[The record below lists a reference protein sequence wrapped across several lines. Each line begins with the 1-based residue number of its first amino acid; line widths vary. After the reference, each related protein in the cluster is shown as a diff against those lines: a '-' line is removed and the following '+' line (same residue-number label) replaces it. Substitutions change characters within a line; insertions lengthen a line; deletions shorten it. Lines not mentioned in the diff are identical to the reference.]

1 LYQIHCIYAISIP
14 YSDTISLTVAKKE
27 SLFWRKVKSN
37 LKSFELIRIESWT
50 NLGIPDVLGVSPR
63 GVYFTVELKV
73 SESNKVSFSP
83 HQIAYHKLREKSP
96 AFILV
101 QALSKKYPRK
111 FTIHLYHASQVES
124 LVVQGLKTEP
134 IWTGDQGSW
143 SNLEESWTK
152 ALRNPVSRFFILP

>member
-1 LYQIHCIYAISIP
+1 M
-14 YSDTISLTVAKKE
+14 AKKE
-27 SLFWRKVKSN
+27 SLFWKKVKTN
-37 LKSFELIRIESWT
+37 LKSFRLMRIESWV

-63 GVYFTVELKV
+63 GVYFTAELKV
-73 SESNKVSFSP
+73 TQSNKISLSP
-83 HQIAYHKLREKSP
+83 HQIAYHEERADAP

>member
-1 LYQIHCIYAISIP
+1 LYQIHCIDAISIS

-63 GVYFTVELKV
+63 GVYFTAELKV

-111 FTIHLYHASQVES
+111 YGVLVFSPDQVEE
-124 LVVQGLKTEP
+124 LAANGLKTTP
-134 IWTGDQGSW
+134 MLSFDQGSW
-143 SNLEESWTK
+143 SNLEESWSK
-152 ALRNPVSRFFILP
+152 VIEQFVDNP